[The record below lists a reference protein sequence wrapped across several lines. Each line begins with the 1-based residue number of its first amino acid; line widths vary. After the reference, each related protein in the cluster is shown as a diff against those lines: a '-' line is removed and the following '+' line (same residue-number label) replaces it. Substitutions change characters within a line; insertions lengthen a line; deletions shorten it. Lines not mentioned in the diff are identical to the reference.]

1 MIEKSPGTPARRLVE
16 TGEARAE
23 CAFHLP
29 GDRRLLRPA
38 IGAGVIED
46 SGKRGRWVGNLFA
59 KLDHRR
65 PANHRVARRTVPF
78 VQFGKADK
86 CRNIALIA
94 FERLYLKVDDTT
106 RAQWEAAG
114 CEPFVYEGKG
124 KPVRMSYYTPPHE
137 AMEAPDLMLPW
148 ARMALGA
155 ALRARA
161 QSARPARVRAPASA
175 SSARPRQP
183 QARRT
188 R

>member
-1 MIEKSPGTPARRLVE
+1 MTAPDRQLVDHCLELLSPLGAATARRM
-16 TGEARAE
+16 
-23 CAFHLP
+23 
-29 GDRRLLRPA
+29 
-38 IGAGVIED
+38 
-46 SGKRGRWVGNLFA
+46 
-59 KLDHRR
+59 
-65 PANHRVARRTVPF
+65 
-78 VQFGKADK
+78 FGGWG
-86 CRNIALIA
+86 IYLEGLMFALIA